1 MEFFIVSDSLNLVNA
16 QMELNLLDFKG
27 NSLNKWI
34 KKLSVSPNQ
43 SKKYLEISENI
54 FSSYGELDN
63 MLINAKL
70 ISSNDKLL
78 AENNIYFKSPK
89 LLNLPSADISYKIF
103 ESKDKYEIILKSQN
117 LAKNIF
123 ISSILTGNFSDN
135 YFDLLPGD
143 QKTISI
149 EKNGFKDFNLFKSSI
164 KVVSLRDTY

>member
-1 MEFFIVSDSLNLVNA
+1 MY
-16 QMELNLLDFKG
+16 MYY
-27 NSLNKWI
+27 
-34 KKLSVSPNQ
+34 
-43 SKKYLEISENI
+43 KKYLEISENI

-89 LLNLPSADISYKIF
+89 MLNLPNVDISFEIF
-103 ESKDKYEIILKSQN
+103 ESKDNYEIILKSQN
-117 LAKNIF
+117 LAKNVF

-143 QKTISI
+143 KKII
-149 EKNGFKDFNLFKSSI
+149 FIDKNGFKDFKLFKSSV
-164 KVVSLRDTY
+164 KVISLRDTY